1 MYTQKRY
8 ARRVCKALNFLMCSH
23 IRNIIIDVF
32 MKIGQMFK
40 QKPIVWIWSIRN
52 KLYKW
57 SSRPPVLTGDELS
70 IAAAYTFNIWTVV
83 GC

>member
-1 MYTQKRY
+1 MYTQKKY
-8 ARRVCKALNFLMCSH
+8 ARRVCKALNFLMCIH

-32 MKIGQMFK
+32 MQIGQMFK
-40 QKPIVWIWSIRN
+40 QKPIVWVWYIRN